1 MPTVENP
8 LLRFYP
14 IEEDVDDE
22 DRSNEIPGMMSD
34 EAKHS
39 ERSSPMTDF
48 HTESAS
54 GGISH
59 EKADRVIFTWLL
71 LIFGTLFLKAIF

>member
-1 MPTVENP
+1 MPTEENP

-14 IEEDVDDE
+14 IEDVDDE

-54 GGISH
+54 
-59 EKADRVIFTWLL
+59 EADRVIFTWSL
-71 LIFGTLFLKAIF
+71 LISGTLFLKAIF